1 MHADL
6 EFSGCAV
13 KQFCPDFIFSF
24 CPDVLVRC
32 CSNIV
37 VIFSLWA
44 VLLTFWQLW
53 QTEPNISI
61 FLKVQMFW
69 PVYVK
74 MLSSRTWSSEVREWS
89 KPHSM
94 FLLTSYVGTRAIWKF
109 KSFILS
115 IASFNVLHCIS
126 ISTVLLTDHCCL
138 LGITPAA
145 SYLES
150 TMFNPSPGEWP
161 SAIPMEIY
169 VFHLRPSRKIL

>member
-53 QTEPNISI
+53 QTEPNINI